1 MGILRILRGI
11 RRRWRKL
18 QRELQRAFQRGRLRR
33 WLDWADAYRH
43 EAARRPVDVPIV
55 GRLALIRDFVP
66 WYRSQGR
73 LSLQERRPWVTLE
86 AARILARRVRGS
98 SRVFEYGAGG
108 STAFFGRRA
117 ARVVSVEHDRSW
129 FTLVEDAVAELPA
142 VEVVL
147 AEPRSPR
154 HLTEEDF
161 SSTSPEF
168 KGQTFI
174 DYVTVVDRYPAHSL
188 DVLFVDGRARP
199 SCFFRAEPKVRLG
212 GLVILDDSERP
223 AYQRVVQAAT
233 AAGWREAGRYGPKLF
248 SSHFAR
254 TSVWTKTCDLVA
266 TASDG
271 PDR

>member
-18 QRELQRAFQRGRLRR
+18 QRAFQQGRLGR
-33 WLDWADAYRH
+33 WLNWADVYRD
-43 EAARRPVDVPIV
+43 EAGRRPAEVPIV

-73 LSLQERRPWVTLE
+73 LSLQEKLPWVTLE
-86 AARILARRVRGS
+86 AARILSRRVRGS

-117 ARVVSVEHDRSW
+117 AKVVSVEHDPGW
-129 FTLVEDAVAELPA
+129 FALVERAVAELPA
-142 VEVVL
+142 VEVIL
-147 AEPRSPR
+147 AEPRLPR
-154 HLTEEDF
+154 QVTEEDV

-174 DYVTVVDRYPAHSL
+174 DYVTVVDRYPAHSF

-199 SCFFRAEPKVRLG
+199 SCFFRAEPKVRVG

-223 AYQRVVQAAT
+223 AYERVVEAAT
-233 AAGWREAGRYGPKLF
+233 AAGWREDGRYGPKLF

-254 TSVWTKTCDLVA
+254 TSIWTKTSDLN
-266 TASDG
+266 S
-271 PDR
+271 